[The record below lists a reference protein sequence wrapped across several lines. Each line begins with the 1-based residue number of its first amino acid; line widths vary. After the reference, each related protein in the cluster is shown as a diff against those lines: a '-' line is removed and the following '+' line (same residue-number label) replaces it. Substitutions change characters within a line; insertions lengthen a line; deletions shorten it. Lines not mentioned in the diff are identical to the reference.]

1 MGLLYGRAGRL
12 NTKNDGFRPGQ
23 ELPACS
29 GGGVLGGDGGKGIAV
44 MAGLAGVIA
53 LSLGAVL
60 YLPQVR
66 KTPCWPRNWA
76 SFSLISLYSHRN
88 AWANWHLLGQPNT
101 FLAAVLRGVRR
112 RGVHRPRAGPLA
124 LQAEHAAAG
133 QPAGLPEVGLVSVS
147 AIKC

>member
-1 MGLLYGRAGRL
+1 MALASTPRQHRLRPRGGLPQGQRRASEKDAKL
-12 NTKNDGFRPGQ
+12 AQKLGQ
-23 ELPACS
+23 LQPF
-29 GGGVLGGDGGKGIAV
+29 IAV
-44 MAGLAGVIA
+44 
-53 LSLGAVL
+53 
-60 YLPQVR
+60 
-66 KTPCWPRNWA
+66 
-76 SFSLISLYSHRN
+76 SHRN